1 VCSSDLI
8 YAKTTNYGHF
18 GKDDPEITWEVTN
31 KADALRKA
39 VSKASP
45 VGAATLRNAMALVK
59 GNAPR
64 NGRNGRARINA

>member
-1 VCSSDLI
+1 
-8 YAKTTNYGHF
+8 
-18 GKDDPEITWEVTN
+18 VTN